1 MRSSTHSA
9 ERQTRRTRASRRLAL
24 ALLLSIA
31 LHATVGLLLVQSGLL
46 SFAAPSDSEASPRRQ
61 VSMRSFS
68 ADDWQRHRQRAPQ
81 PGMKAQKPRSA
92 PPPQKPKPEPPPKG
106 KVVATAPGNGER
118 PEDSKFLAETNNR
131 VEKET
136 VSRHRRAD
144 FRNVAP
150 KPTGPKASLSSTTPD
165 RAHSDSVP
173 PAGEGGDA
181 LVQSQGGERQAIEI
195 PRQEASVERQ
205 RPTFEGL
212 SGVPLRFEE
221 SRYAEAIDGNSH
233 RLRLPSLGSGAGR
246 MSRGVFGAGGLT
258 TLTPS
263 SAVLD
268 RIAGAPAA
276 DISPEDGIEEGEGT
290 YLNTREWKHA
300 SFFNRVKE
308 SVGQHW
314 DPNALIAIQ
323 DPTGEAYL
331 FKNRHTLVAV
341 TLDATGSLKSVRVTR
356 PSGVEF
362 LDKEAMDAFH
372 RAGPF
377 PHPPTALQNDR
388 GEITFSFGFY
398 LEVNRGRLRLFR

>member
-1 MRSSTHSA
+1 MS
-9 ERQTRRTRASRRLAL
+9 
-24 ALLLSIA
+24 LLLSIA
-31 LHATVGLLLVQSGLL
+31 LHAIGGLLLVQSGLFSL
-46 SFAAPSDSEASPRRQ
+46 AAPSDSEVSPRRQ

-68 ADDWQRHRQRAPQ
+68 ADDWQRHRQSAPR

-92 PPPQKPKPEPPPKG
+92 PPPPQKPKPEPPPRG

-118 PEDSKFLAETNNR
+118 PDDSKFLAETNNR
-131 VEKET
+131 VARET

-150 KPTGPKASLSSTTPD
+150 KPTGPKASLSSKSPD
-165 RAHSDSVP
+165 RATDAPTP
-173 PAGEGGDA
+173 PAGNGGEGSDA
-181 LVQSQGGERQAIEI
+181 LAPSRAGGQAAIEI
-195 PRQEASVERQ
+195 PRQEAGVERR

-221 SRYAEAIDGNSH
+221 SRYAEAIAGNSH
-233 RLRLPSLGSGAGR
+233 RLRLPALGLGAGR
-246 MSRGVFGAGGLT
+246 VSRGMSGTGGLT